1 MSENTTT
8 AVTIPGGNNGLQL
21 TNIDEMWKFAGF
33 ILRSKLAPKG
43 MESQEAIVV
52 ALQMGAE
59 IGLPPMGSIQNI
71 AVINGR
77 PSIWGDA
84 AKAVV
89 MGTGLCERFEE
100 WFEGKPFEP
109 DFKAVCE
116 VQRKGY
122 TRPTRQEF
130 SVADA
135 KMANLWGKA
144 GPWQQFPKRMLQMR
158 ARGFAARDAF
168 PDALRGLLLAEEAR
182 DVAPR
187 VSIDAEVE
195 NVVQGSPATP
205 VTTKADQVKDK
216 LGRKK
221 RQIEAVTEAAPVVEQ
236 ETIAPEVTYHEDTEP
251 EPAPE
256 PEGEVVDNDGV
267 VMPSDKPTLFAEI
280 REAISTLATKGI
292 RSTEIEAMAAEVSF
306 DPNWKAWGNISDLQL
321 FLTSLR
327 DRMEDLS

>member
-8 AVTIPGGNNGLQL
+8 AVTIPGGSNGLQL

-100 WFEGKPFEP
+100 WFEGKPFEA

-116 VQRKGY
+116 VHRKGY

-135 KMANLWGKA
+135 KTAGLWAKS

-182 DVAPR
+182 DAAPR

-195 NVVQGSPATP
+195 SVTQGSTAPP
-205 VTTKADQVKDK
+205 VATKAASVKEK

-221 RQIEAVTEAAPVVEQ
+221 QQIEATPETASVVE
-236 ETIAPEVTYHEDTEP
+236 EEIIAPEVTYYDEAEP
-251 EPAPE
+251 EPAPQA
-256 PEGEVVDNDGV
+256 EVVDNDGV

-280 REAISTLATKGI
+280 REAITTLANKGI
-292 RSTEIEAMAAEVSF
+292 RSTEIESMAAEVSF

>member
-8 AVTIPGGNNGLQL
+8 AVTIPGGSNGLQL

-43 MESQEAIVV
+43 MEMQEAIVV

-59 IGLPPMGSIQNI
+59 IGLPPMASLQNI

-135 KMANLWGKA
+135 KTAGLWGKA

-195 NVVQGSPATP
+195 NVAQNSPAP
-205 VTTKADQVKDK
+205 TKAEAVKAK

-221 RQIEAVTEAAPVVEQ
+221 QQIEAAPAVEQKIVEQ
-236 ETIAPEVTYHEDTEP
+236 EVVTHHDETEQ
-251 EPAPE
+251 EPAPQTE
-256 PEGEVVDNDGV
+256 AVDNDGV
-267 VMPSDKPTLFAEI
+267 VMPSDKPTLFVEI
-280 REAISTLATKGI
+280 REAIATLANKGV
-292 RSTEIEAMAAEVSF
+292 RSTEIESMAAEISF

-327 DRMEDLS
+327 DRMEDFS